1 MSNATEIHVNAPPHH
16 QLMSGLEQYIY
27 HDEVKKMYFG
37 RLSKKYQ
44 FDIDYE
50 FILKEGAP
58 TTAPSAAP
66 PMPSTEPTAVP
77 SEDPNIEKY
86 LQE

>member
-1 MSNATEIHVNAPPHH
+1 MT
-16 QLMSGLEQYIY
+16 GLHQYIY
-27 HDEVKKMYFG
+27 HDEAKKMYFG

-44 FDIDYE
+44 FDIDYDL
-50 FILKEGAP
+50 IIKDSIPTVSPTLAPLQPTAP
-58 TTAPSAAP
+58 TPL
-66 PMPSTEPTAVP
+66 P

>member
-1 MSNATEIHVNAPPHH
+1 
-16 QLMSGLEQYIY
+16 MSGLEQYIY
-27 HDEVKKMYFG
+27 HDEGKKMYFG

-50 FILKEGAP
+50 FILKEGSPTMAPSTAPPKP
-58 TTAPSAAP
+58 TTA
-66 PMPSTEPTAVP
+66 PTAVP
-77 SEDPNIEKY
+77 SEDLNIEKF